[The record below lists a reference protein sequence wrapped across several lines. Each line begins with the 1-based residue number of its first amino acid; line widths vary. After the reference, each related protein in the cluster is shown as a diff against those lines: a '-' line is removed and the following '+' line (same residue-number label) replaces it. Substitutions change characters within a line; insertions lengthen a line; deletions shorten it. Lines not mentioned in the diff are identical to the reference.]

1 MYEVKFMRVFIETFS
16 KILAFLSAI
25 LIFFLIVSLIS
36 NFIADR
42 NMSHFSYYK
51 GNKLSEQKIAL
62 LNIGGPIISEP
73 QNISNFQIF
82 NSLKVIY
89 PSLIRSYLKELSKK
103 NIVGLIISI
112 DSPGGSVSATQK
124 IYKIIK
130 EFKKD
135 YNIPIYFHS
144 SNILASGAYWISL
157 SGDKIYADYGAIIG
171 SIGVKGPDWIYY
183 NSPTSLSPG
192 LLGGYVESPNGIK
205 LYSNTA
211 GISKDIFNPFR
222 QPSEKEVIQ
231 LQQMVD
237 SIYEDFINLVSSSRK
252 IEAKIIKDEIGSMIF
267 STNQA
272 KNYYLIDNQMDIEN
286 VMKILSKR
294 LNLSDEQFIINKKNK
309 NYNFLDLSFLSR
321 TDKLNTHDLY
331 QSYIEKKFCNNLI
344 YELSV
349 VSIASQKSGC

>member
-1 MYEVKFMRVFIETFS
+1 MYEVKVMRVFIETFS

-25 LIFFLIVSLIS
+25 LCFFLIISLIS
-36 NFIADR
+36 NFIIDR
-42 NMSHFSYYK
+42 NVSHFSYYK
-51 GNKLSEQKIAL
+51 GNKQSEQKIGL
-62 LNIGGPIISEP
+62 MNISGPIISEP
-73 QNISNFQIF
+73 QNINNFQIF
-82 NSLKVIY
+82 NSLESIY
-89 PSLIRSYLKELSKK
+89 PSLINSYLKELSKK

-130 EFKKD
+130 EFKKNH
-135 YNIPIYFHS
+135 NIPIYFHS

-157 SGDKIYADYGAIIG
+157 SGDKIYADYGSIIG

-192 LLGGYVESPNGIK
+192 ILGGYVESPNGIK

-222 QPSEKEVIQ
+222 QPSEKEIIQ

-237 SIYEDFINLVSSSRK
+237 NIYEDFINLVSSSRK
-252 IEAKIIKDEIGSMIF
+252 IETKIIKDEIGSMIF
-267 STNQA
+267 STTQA
-272 KNYYLIDNQMDIEN
+272 KNYHLIDNQMDIEN
-286 VMKILSKR
+286 VMKILSKK

-331 QSYIEKKFCNNLI
+331 QSYIEKNFCNNLI

-349 VSIASQKSGC
+349 VSITSQKSGC

>member
-1 MYEVKFMRVFIETFS
+1 MRVFIETFS

-25 LIFFLIVSLIS
+25 LFFFLIVSLIS
-36 NFIADR
+36 NFISNR
-42 NMSHFSYYK
+42 NISHFSYYK
-51 GNKLSEQKIAL
+51 GNKQSEQKIAI
-62 LNIGGPIISEP
+62 LNINGPIISEP
-73 QNISNFQIF
+73 QNISNLQIF
-82 NSLKVIY
+82 NSLESIY
-89 PSLIRSYLKELSKK
+89 PSLIRSYLKELSEK
-103 NIVGLIISI
+103 NIVGLIISLN
-112 DSPGGSVSATQK
+112 SPGGSVSATQK

-130 EFKKD
+130 EFKKNL
-135 YNIPIYFHS
+135 NIPIYFHS

-222 QPSEKEVIQ
+222 EPSDKEIIQ

-237 SIYEDFINLVSSSRK
+237 DIYEDFINLVSSSRK
-252 IEAKIIKDEIGSMIF
+252 IEAKMIKTEIGSMIF
-267 STNQA
+267 NTTQA
-272 KNYYLIDNQMDIEN
+272 KNYHLIDNQMNIED
-286 VMKILSKR
+286 VMKILSKK
-294 LNLSDEQFIINKKNK
+294 LNLSDEQLIINKKNK
-309 NYNFLDLSFLSR
+309 NYNFLNLNFLSR
-321 TDKLNTHDLY
+321 IDRLNLY
-331 QSYIEKKFCNNLI
+331 NLYKSYIEKDFCNNLV

-349 VSIASQKSGC
+349 VLIASQNSSC

>member
-1 MYEVKFMRVFIETFS
+1 MRVFIETFS
-16 KILAFLSAI
+16 KILAFLFAI
-25 LIFFLIVSLIS
+25 LFFCLIVGVIS
-36 NFIADR
+36 NFISDR
-42 NMSHFSYYK
+42 NVSHFAYHK
-51 GNKLSEQKIAL
+51 GNKQSGNKIAI
-62 LNIGGPIISEP
+62 LNINGPIISDP
-73 QNISNFQIF
+73 QNINNFQIF
-82 NSLKVIY
+82 NSLESIY
-89 PSLIRSYLKELSKK
+89 PSLIRSYFKDLREE
-103 NIVGLIISI
+103 NIAGLIISI

-130 EFKKD
+130 EFKKSLS
-135 YNIPIYFHS
+135 IPVYFHS

-157 SGDKIYADYGAIIG
+157 SGDRIYTDYGTIIG

-192 LLGGYVESPNGIK
+192 ILGGYVDSPNGIK

-222 QPSEKEVIQ
+222 EPNDKEIIQ

-237 SIYEDFINLVSSSRK
+237 DIYKDFINLVSSSRK
-252 IEAKIIKDEIGSMIF
+252 IEAKIIKEEIGSMIF
-267 STNQA
+267 NSNQA
-272 KNYYLIDNQMDIEN
+272 KKYHLIDNQMDIDN
-286 VMKILSKR
+286 VMKILSKK

-321 TDKLNTHDLY
+321 IDKLNSHNLY
-331 QSYIEKKFCNNLI
+331 QSYIEKNFCNNLK

-349 VSIASQKSGC
+349 VSMTSQHSGC